1 MQTRASRAAAAAA
14 VASGTT
20 RASAAATAPASAAS
34 AVTAAVITPI
44 TPSPPR
50 KKAKTQRRRPKN
62 TTIHNT
68 NNAITSK
75 EESQNPKKK
84 TEKCNDPTINAFDS
98 KESTNNIRDEMQ
110 KLVLS
115 HANVANDDNENDT
128 SNRSLRGSSTA
139 INTNTIGGW
148 CLVDGLVH
156 CAMASNGI
164 LLPLMKEHGP
174 PAFYLDHINTT
185 NKRSQEDSS
194 NTNTNDGFTSFRSLC
209 RIVAGQQL
217 AGPTAK
223 TIWRRLLRV
232 ADATEDDPT
241 NLTPDR
247 ILSLVAN
254 GDVEKELRAPAG
266 LSNAKCNCIIGIA
279 TSFREGILSD
289 RLLLGGN
296 EQEENDDDDGV
307 KSSPN
312 GDDEVRSRLLGI
324 KGLGPWS
331 VDMFLLFQCHR
342 SDILPVGDLAFRNGT
357 SNLWKVKGRAKG
369 GGFCQ
374 KKDEHV
380 IKELHE
386 PFAPYRSISS
396 YYMYK
401 CSGMK

>member
-50 KKAKTQRRRPKN
+50 KKAKIQRRRPKN
-62 TTIHNT
+62 TTIQQS
-68 NNAITSK
+68 I
-75 EESQNPKKK
+75 
-84 TEKCNDPTINAFDS
+84 AFDS

-115 HANVANDDNENDT
+115 HANNVANDDNDT
-128 SNRSLRGSSTA
+128 STGSLCSGSTA

-148 CLVDGLVH
+148 CLIDGLVH

-174 PAFYLDHINTT
+174 PGFYLDHIIT

-312 GDDEVRSRLLGI
+312 GDDEVRSRLLKI